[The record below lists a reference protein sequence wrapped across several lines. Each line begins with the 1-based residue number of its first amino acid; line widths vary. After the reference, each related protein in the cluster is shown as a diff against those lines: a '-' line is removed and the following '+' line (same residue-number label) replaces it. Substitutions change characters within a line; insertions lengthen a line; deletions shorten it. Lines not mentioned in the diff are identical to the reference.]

1 MRRAITLTVALVATL
16 PACSGD
22 DAAAP
27 NSTGYTTTGTTN
39 DTTTDTNTDTTP
51 VVEPVATSVP
61 AAVTTAAVVSTSSTT
76 EIATV
81 ASPGDWC
88 AVAEDLYG
96 LTTAFRQLDAG
107 NTGAV
112 QMSLIAI
119 LERLDVIAEL
129 VPPHLAGDL
138 GVSAQAFEMLDAA
151 LAEVGYDVD
160 AADLS
165 ALDTH
170 TAEIAAANDRIRAYN
185 ADACGI
191 AIDVT
196 GEGAP

>member
-1 MRRAITLTVALVATL
+1 MRRAITLTVALAATL
-16 PACSGD
+16 LACSGD
-22 DAAAP
+22 DDAAP
-27 NSTGYTTTGTTN
+27 NTAP
-39 DTTTDTNTDTTP
+39 DTTSDTAPNATP
-51 VVEPVATSVP
+51 VVEPVETSVP
-61 AAVTTAAVVSTSSTT
+61 AAVTTAAAVSPSSTT

-88 AVAEDLYG
+88 VVAEDLYG

-107 NTGAV
+107 NTAAV

-119 LERLDVIAEL
+119 LERLDAIAEL
-129 VPPHLAGDL
+129 VPPHLAADL

-165 ALDTH
+165 ALDAR

-185 ADACGI
+185 ADECGI
-191 AIDVT
+191 AVDVT
-196 GEGAP
+196 GEGEP

>member
-1 MRRAITLTVALVATL
+1 MRRAIALTVALAATL

-22 DAAAP
+22 DDAAP
-27 NSTGYTTTGTTN
+27 NPTTT
-39 DTTTDTNTDTTP
+39 
-51 VVEPVATSVP
+51 AAVP
-61 AAVTTAAVVSTSSTT
+61 ASSATEVAAVVSTSSTSST
-76 EIATV
+76 TATSV
-81 ASPGDWC
+81 VERVETTPVNREWC
-88 AVAEDLYG
+88 TVAEDLYG

-119 LERLDVIAEL
+119 LERLDTIAEL
-129 VPPHLAGDL
+129 VPPHLAADL
-138 GVSAQAFEMLDAA
+138 GVSAEAFEMLDAA

-165 ALDTH
+165 ALDAR

-185 ADACGI
+185 ADECGI
-191 AIDVT
+191 AVDVT